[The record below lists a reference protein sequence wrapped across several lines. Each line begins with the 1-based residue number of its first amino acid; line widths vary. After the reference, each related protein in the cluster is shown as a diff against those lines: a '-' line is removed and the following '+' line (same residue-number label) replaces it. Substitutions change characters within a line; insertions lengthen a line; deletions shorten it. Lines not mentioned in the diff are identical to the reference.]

1 MKRFTITERLASE
14 KGIDMKTAS
23 IEVLDEL
30 WEEAKKLIA
39 AE

>member
-1 MKRFTITERLASE
+1 MKRFTLTEKLANS

-30 WEEAKKLIA
+30 WEEAKK
-39 AE
+39 EN